1 MHNHH
6 MYHIP
11 GMQSRYIYNIHMTD
25 AHATY
30 YIMHI
35 MTVGTTYIVYVT
47 ALHARYM
54 VHMMIVGT
62 TYIVYITALHA
73 RYMVHMM
80 IVHAPRDKVAQ

>member
-1 MHNHH
+1 MDVAV
-6 MYHIP
+6 YATSIL
-11 GMQSRYIYNIHMTD
+11 HMTD

-54 VHMMIVGT
+54 VHMMIV
-62 TYIVYITALHA
+62 
-73 RYMVHMM
+73 
-80 IVHAPRDKVAQ
+80 HAPRDKVAQ